1 MNAYKILLASCA
13 IFATGLPAK
22 AELNLWQ
29 QNFVGCSVSS
39 SPYTTQVLFK
49 DASKVRPL
57 MQIAGMN
64 AWAVPTADGGQQ
76 IALTTPDGLTIY
88 GRIVGPQG
96 EDISAALLA
105 TTPTVTPEPS
115 PFDPQSPA
123 TSSTTTSQVPANV
136 IRSVPGVGTAA
147 QIAAAAAAPQIGQ
160 SSPAPV
166 EQPSTAEPQQAASA
180 APSVERPASNNSVAA
195 PAAPATQ
202 AAQSTQAPTAA
213 TPPPETQPQQQAQ
226 AATTPQQLA
235 SVGSQTVPDVPK
247 AASIE
252 QLMQQAQDFAMWFP
266 ANKPKPG
273 SPLVYVF
280 VDPTCPHCAWSFEHL
295 KQRIDDNTIDLRV
308 IMAPILSPEAAQIAA
323 SIMHQED
330 IATSLRDQLASVIG
344 SGKPAPKVDPKNFD
358 NAVVAAMQR
367 NVDWMRLNGVPGTPF
382 YLYRTKEGAQFAFSA
397 LNDAQLETAL
407 PDAQPAAT
415 ANNAGTAAQ

>member
-123 TSSTTTSQVPANV
+123 TSSTTTSQAAANV
-136 IRSVPGVGTAA
+136 IRSVPG
-147 QIAAAAAAPQIGQ
+147 
-160 SSPAPV
+160 
-166 EQPSTAEPQQAASA
+166 
-180 APSVERPASNNSVAA
+180 
-195 PAAPATQ
+195 
-202 AAQSTQAPTAA
+202 
-213 TPPPETQPQQQAQ
+213 
-226 AATTPQQLA
+226 
-235 SVGSQTVPDVPK
+235 
-247 AASIE
+247 
-252 QLMQQAQDFAMWFP
+252 
-266 ANKPKPG
+266 
-273 SPLVYVF
+273 
-280 VDPTCPHCAWSFEHL
+280 
-295 KQRIDDNTIDLRV
+295 
-308 IMAPILSPEAAQIAA
+308 
-323 SIMHQED
+323 
-330 IATSLRDQLASVIG
+330 
-344 SGKPAPKVDPKNFD
+344 
-358 NAVVAAMQR
+358 
-367 NVDWMRLNGVPGTPF
+367 
-382 YLYRTKEGAQFAFSA
+382 
-397 LNDAQLETAL
+397 
-407 PDAQPAAT
+407 
-415 ANNAGTAAQ
+415 

>member
-13 IFATGLPAK
+13 IFATALPAQ

-49 DASKVRPL
+49 DAAKVRPL
-57 MQIAGMN
+57 MQISGMN

-105 TTPTVTPEPS
+105 TRPTVTPEPS
-115 PFDPQSPA
+115 PFDPQSPV
-123 TSSTTTSQVPANV
+123 TTSTTSTQAPAN
-136 IRSVPGVGTAA
+136 ITRTVPGDGAAA
-147 QIAAAAAAPQIGQ
+147 QIAASPTVQAAPPTAQP
-160 SSPAPV
+160 SPAPAQ
-166 EQPSTAEPQQAASA
+166 EQAAPVKKPADTQAADSA
-180 APSVERPASNNSVAA
+180 TESKQAQAPVIQPTQPA
-195 PAAPATQ
+195 PAAG
-202 AAQSTQAPTAA
+202 S
-213 TPPPETQPQQQAQ
+213 TPPLVGAQPQQQAQ
-226 AATTPQQLA
+226 AANPPQQMA
-235 SVGSQTVPDVPK
+235 SIGSQTVPDVPK
-247 AASIE
+247 AASID

-295 KQRIDDNTIDLRV
+295 KPRIDDSTIDLRI
-308 IMAPILSPEAAQIAA
+308 IMAPILSAEAAQIAA

-330 IATSLRDQLASVIG
+330 IPTTLRDQLASVIG

-358 NAVVAAMQR
+358 KAVVAAMQR

-382 YLYRTKEGAQFAFSA
+382 YLYRTKEGAQFAFGA
-397 LNDAQLETAL
+397 LNDAQLGTAL

-415 ANNAGTAAQ
+415 ANNAGAAAQ